1 MKNAYIEWGMDYEMV
16 KYEYEN
22 QVEAYEW
29 LKKNKNKNPEEF
41 IRASSK
47 WGNNYEMVKYEY
59 EKGI

>member
-29 LKKNKNKNPEEF
+29 LKKIKIKILKRLYEPVVNGE
-41 IRASSK
+41 IITK
-47 WGNNYEMVKYEY
+47 W
-59 EKGI
+59 